1 MYEKFTIKGSVR
13 VPPKY
18 FDKPQEQ
25 SIKKVLRKKYE
36 GTLDKDL
43 GVILNITNPRDIGQ
57 GKIIHG
63 DGSTH
68 HEVTFDAVTF
78 KPKLHETVRGKVS
91 EVTDFGAFIRV
102 GPIDALAHVSQ
113 ITDDFMSYNE
123 KTGML
128 TGKETKRKLKQ
139 DDEVKARI
147 IAVSLKNNTG
157 ESKINLTMKQPGLGK
172 KEWLKEEGDENGQS

>member
-1 MYEKFTIKGSVR
+1 MYEKVTVNGSVR

-18 FDKPQEQ
+18 FNRPLNK
-25 SIKKVLRKKYE
+25 SIKKVLREKYE
-36 GTLDKDL
+36 GSLDKDL
-43 GVILNITNPRDIGQ
+43 GVILNITDPRDIGK

-68 HEVTFDAVTF
+68 HNVTFDAVTF

-91 EVTDFGAFIRV
+91 EVTDFGAFVRI

-123 KTGML
+123 KTDTL
-128 TGKETKRKLKQ
+128 TGKETKRKLKK

-147 IAVSLKNNTG
+147 IAVSLKNNVT

-172 KEWLKEEGDENGQS
+172 SKWLEKESDKDGEN